1 MRLEQKKAETERN
14 TEEKT
19 RRCLMCNQSFESE
32 WAGERVCR
40 RCKSTEAWRR
50 G

>member
-1 MRLEQKKAETERN
+1 MRVETKKAEKEPTV
-14 TEEKT
+14 EEKT
-19 RRCLMCNQSFESE
+19 RRCLMCGQSFESE